1 MITLCGM
8 SLSNYYNKVKIVLL
22 EKGIPFTEETVRTQ
36 SKDETILSATPLGKI
51 PFIKVDGKTLCE
63 SQVIVDYLEARF
75 PSPSLLPADPL
86 AAAKVR
92 ELCTFMELYI
102 ELVGR
107 DLYMEAFFGGQ
118 ISDGT
123 KERVRKS
130 LEKNLPAFRR
140 LAQFAPYAAG
150 DTFTMADASAFAT
163 LPTVANATRAI
174 YGEDLIAAAGIDW
187 KPYVKMLGERPSLQ
201 RVNADRKRDTEALAA
216 AAAAKAAAKATE
228 SGG

>member
-22 EKGIPFTEETVRTQ
+22 EKEIPFTEELVRTG
-36 SKDETILSATPLGKI
+36 SRDEAILNATPLGKV
-51 PFIKVDGKTLCE
+51 PFIKVDGQTLCE
-63 SQVIVDYLEARF
+63 SQVIVDFLEARF
-75 PSPSLLPADPL
+75 PEHPLVPADPL

-92 ELCTFMELYI
+92 ELCAFMELYI

-107 DLYMEAFFGGQ
+107 DLYAEAFFGGKV
-118 ISDGT
+118 SDSS
-123 KERVRKS
+123 KERVKKM
-130 LEKNLPAFRR
+130 LERNVPAFKR
-140 LAQFAPYAAG
+140 LARFAPYAAG
-150 DTFTMADASAFAT
+150 DRFTLADATAFAT
-163 LPTVANATRAI
+163 LPTVGNATRVI
-174 YGEDLIAAAGIDW
+174 YGEDLIAAFGIEW

-216 AAAAKAAAKATE
+216 AAAAKAG